1 MLSACNNRCMTVQ
14 SSSPRGAVKL
24 LILLVVV
31 TAIVVLMLA
40 TGWADDKAPPG
51 SKGRVPVTAT
61 SDSR

>member
-1 MLSACNNRCMTVQ
+1 MTVQ